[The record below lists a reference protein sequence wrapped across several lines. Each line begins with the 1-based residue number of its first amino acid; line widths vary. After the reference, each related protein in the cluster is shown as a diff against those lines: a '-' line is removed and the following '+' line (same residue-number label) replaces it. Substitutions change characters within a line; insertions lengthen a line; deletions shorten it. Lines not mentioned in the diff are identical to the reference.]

1 MTHPVWSKPKHNSR
15 LSEGCLNNNQSD
27 GVLPHMTRG
36 IRNHTNSFRFT
47 LRTQIKNV
55 CFAYVTKWH
64 CNRCDVTVLVP
75 LDKKLKQ
82 MNNNVKTLNK
92 WVYIFTLK
100 LNPTKKKRK
109 WDWEV
114 RLVLSDY
121 SLSFLTSGAEK
132 WSQPRLSQTAVPLKS
147 SKRWTVTVALP
158 VLKSQAERFLS
169 DGKGDQKW
177 LNVMSS
183 AWPETNLWAH
193 KLNMRELIKV
203 IEQRV
208 ALR

>member
-1 MTHPVWSKPKHNSR
+1 MECCLTWPEAFAITQTPSGLLWEPK
-15 LSEGCLNNNQSD
+15 LKTYVKL
-27 GVLPHMTRG
+27 VLLTSQHYTVIAVMSLFWF
-36 IRNHTNSFRFT
+36 HW
-47 LRTQIKNV
+47 IKNSN
-55 CFAYVTKWH
+55 K
-64 CNRCDVTVLVP
+64 
-75 LDKKLKQ
+75 

-132 WSQPRLSQTAVPLKS
+132 WSQPRLSQTAGPLKS
-147 SKRWTVTVALP
+147 SKRWTVTMASP

-169 DGKGDQKW
+169 DGKGDQKR

-203 IEQRV
+203 VEQRV

>member
-1 MTHPVWSKPKHNSR
+1 
-15 LSEGCLNNNQSD
+15 
-27 GVLPHMTRG
+27 MTRG

-47 LRTQIKNV
+47 LRTYVKLVLLTSQHYTVIAVMSLFWFHWIKNSN
-55 CFAYVTKWH
+55 K
-64 CNRCDVTVLVP
+64 
-75 LDKKLKQ
+75 

-132 WSQPRLSQTAVPLKS
+132 WSQPRLSQTAGPLKS
-147 SKRWTVTVALP
+147 SKRWTVTMASP

-169 DGKGDQKW
+169 DGKGDQKR

-203 IEQRV
+203 VEQRV

>member
-1 MTHPVWSKPKHNSR
+1 MECCLTWPEAFAITQTPSGLLWEPK
-15 LSEGCLNNNQSD
+15 LKTYVKL
-27 GVLPHMTRG
+27 VLLTSQH
-36 IRNHTNSFRFT
+36 
-47 LRTQIKNV
+47 
-55 CFAYVTKWH
+55 Y
-64 CNRCDVTVLVP
+64 TVIAVMSLFWFHWI
-75 LDKKLKQ
+75 KKLKH

-100 LNPTKKKRK
+100 LNSTKKKRK

-147 SKRWTVTVALP
+147 SKRWTVTMASP
-158 VLKSQAERFLS
+158 VLKSPAERFLS

-183 AWPETNLWAH
+183 AWPETNLWVH

-208 ALR
+208 ALRQPGSPPGLLESWVHL